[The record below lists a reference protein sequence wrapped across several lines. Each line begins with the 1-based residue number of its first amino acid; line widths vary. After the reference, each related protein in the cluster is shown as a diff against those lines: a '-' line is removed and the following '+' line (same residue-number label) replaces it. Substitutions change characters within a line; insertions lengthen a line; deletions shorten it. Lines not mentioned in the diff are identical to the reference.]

1 MGEYFVKS
9 SGAICEQ
16 GVFEAGEKDSSTIVV
31 IVFLLCNLAW
41 LLFQDFTVFI
51 HKVFIS
57 CGKIQGKSHG

>member
-9 SGAICEQ
+9 SGVICEH
-16 GVFEAGEKDSSTIVV
+16 GVFEAGEMDSSAIVV
-31 IVFLLCNLAW
+31 IVYLLCSLTW
-41 LLFQDFTVFI
+41 LFFQDFTVFI